1 MRVLTPS
8 SSATEAFD
16 ATTAPELDQVYREHA
31 MTVAR
36 WVARLGGPLLDV
48 EDVTHDVFI
57 KVQREL
63 PRFRGDAQ
71 LTTWLFTLTANT
83 VRTRRRTERFRRFFR
98 RSSDDGLTVADDQPL
113 APQTLEQREGERAL
127 YRVLDTLSER
137 DRQVLVLFELEGR
150 SGREVAELLQVKL
163 DAVWVL
169 RHRARARFAAAM
181 RKAEEEGGAR

>member
-1 MRVLTPS
+1 MRVLS
-8 SSATEAFD
+8 EAQLLAEGLD
-16 ATTAPELDQVYREHA
+16 ATQAPGFEAVYREHV

-48 EDVTHDVFI
+48 EDITHDVFL

-83 VRTRRRTERFRRFFR
+83 VRSRRRTEVFRRFFR
-98 RSSDDGLTVADDQPL
+98 AGADEGLEVADAKAL
-113 APQTLEQREGERAL
+113 APELLEKREAEAAL
-127 YRVLDTLSER
+127 YRVLDRLSER

-150 SGREVAELLQVKL
+150 SGREVAELLQVKE

-169 RHRARARFAAAM
+169 RHRAKARMAKVMAA
-181 RKAEEEGGAR
+181 E